1 MRWTFLRFT
10 GCAAARRTRA
20 VIIRSPAAGACS
32 MILRIVATNAASTT
46 GGRGTAA
53 TGGR

>member
-1 MRWTFLRFT
+1 MRWIFLRFT

-20 VIIRSPAAGACS
+20 VIIRRPAAGSAS
-32 MILRIVATNAASTT
+32 MICRMVTTNAASIT

-53 TGGR
+53 SGGR